1 MLTFLHEMGP
11 FVYISVLFNGL
22 AVAILYPT
30 LTTYLSFVLPA
41 ETRHILL
48 GLFMSSYDLG
58 FALGGL
64 VMGVTVEW
72 LSYSGMFAICAL
84 IGAAALMTVLT
95 NWNRMKI
102 SEA

>member
-1 MLTFLHEMGP
+1 MGVPNSGSVMISHSSPKTVLT
-11 FVYISVLFNGL
+11 I
-22 AVAILYPT
+22 PT
-30 LTTYLSFVLPA
+30 K
-41 ETRHILL
+41 TRHILL

-84 IGAAALMTVLT
+84 IGAAALLMVLA